1 MNSTTCCTR
10 CGRTLTAEES
20 IKKGYGPVCGKKIR
34 AALRELPVFKPE
46 QIAKAEEL
54 IEDGGIVA
62 VRETVFRTVSTDG
75 TETYLS
81 HPTNCTCAAGRNGR
95 TCYHQIA
102 AGIMLAA

>member
-1 MNSTTCCTR
+1 MNSTTCGR
-10 CGRTLTAEES
+10 CNRTLTAEES
-20 IKKGYGPVCGKKIR
+20 IKRGYGPTCHRKIQ
-34 AALRELPVFKPE
+34 AAVRNLPVFKPE

-54 IEDGGIVA
+54 IEDGGIIA
-62 VRETVFRTVSTDG
+62 IRPTVFRTVSTDG

-81 HPTNCTCAAGRNGR
+81 HPTNCTCVAGRNGR